1 MNIDHLQLFARVAET
16 QNISVAGR
24 EMGLSPAVASS
35 YISKL
40 EATLGTRL
48 VHRTTRKVALTEE
61 GEAFLSHARDV
72 LDSVEAAYSSVG
84 KGTQSPSGILRVTA
98 PASFGRLHLMPG
110 LKGFMDKYPD
120 LTVDFRFSDA
130 IVDMVEGGFD
140 IAIRNAALGDSSLIA
155 RKLAPDSRILV
166 AAPKYLA
173 QHGVP
178 ASPVDL
184 KQHECVHLSG
194 LDTWVFDSPKG
205 QLSVKTRGRFRTD
218 NGDALRDA
226 CIDGLGISINSV
238 WSVHPQLA
246 RGELVQ
252 ILRDYPLVSDTAI
265 WALYP
270 SNRQLASKVRAF
282 IDYYVEYFSSRDCWQ
297 RFPERV

>member
-1 MNIDHLQLFARVAET
+1 MNVDHLKLFSRVAET

-40 EATLGTRL
+40 ETCLGTRL

-61 GEAFLSHARDV
+61 GQAFLSHARDV

-110 LKGFMDKYPD
+110 LKGFMEKYPD

-140 IAIRNAALGDSSLIA
+140 IAIRNAALEDSSLIA
-155 RKLAPDSRILV
+155 RKLAPDSRIV
-166 AAPKYLA
+166 CASPGYLA
-173 QHGVP
+173 RFGVP
-178 ASPVDL
+178 ATPAEL
-184 KQHECVHLSG
+184 KQHDCIHLSG
-194 LDTWVFDSPKG
+194 SDSWTFKSG
-205 QLSVKTRGRFRTD
+205 KDLISVKTHAKFRTD
-218 NGDALRDA
+218 NGDALRHA
-226 CIDGLGISINSV
+226 CIDGLGIGINSV
-238 WSVHPQLA
+238 WSIHSQLA

-252 ILRDYPLVSDTAI
+252 ILRDYPLVSDTAL

-282 IDYYVEYFSSRDCWQ
+282 IDYYVEYFASKDCWH
-297 RFPERV
+297 RFAD